1 MVSRFSDE
9 KNRNQPNRAR
19 QVWLI
24 LVGKAMNR
32 QTVTYKQLSELM
44 FGKTAAGVLDKIL
57 GHIAYYCE
65 DNDLPQ
71 LNAIVVNSKTGVPGD
86 DIPLSSLDI
95 HEVRE
100 KVYQENWY
108 DIIPPHADELKA
120 AFKQA
125 SLGY

>member
-71 LNAIVVNSKTGVPGD
+71 LNAIVVNSKSGVPGD
-86 DIPLSSLDI
+86 DIPLSPRDI

-120 AFKQA
+120 AFK
-125 SLGY
+125 